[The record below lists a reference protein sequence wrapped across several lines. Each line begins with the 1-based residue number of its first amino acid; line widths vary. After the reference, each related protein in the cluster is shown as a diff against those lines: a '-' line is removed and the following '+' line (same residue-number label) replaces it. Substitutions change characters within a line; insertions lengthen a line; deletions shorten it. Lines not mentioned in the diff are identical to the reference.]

1 MDIGSRGPSLVTQV
15 RLHLDQVIQAR
26 RASAQDRKALRAQ
39 VLDLAL
45 PAAGERV
52 LSMMVSIVDTIL
64 VGHLG
69 AASLAAVSL
78 STQWVFVA
86 MTLFDSLSTGAT
98 AIVAHAVGADDLRTA
113 NRALHQA
120 LILSVLFGLLATI
133 PALLWTEPAML
144 LAGAT
149 TETLAEG
156 VIFMRINAAVF
167 ILQSIVIVGLAGLR
181 GAGNTRAAM
190 VAMALVN
197 VVNVVV
203 ASLTI
208 YGPFGLPRLGVTGSA
223 LGAAAGRTAGAVI
236 VLWILA
242 RGSKGLKLNMR
253 DWLPDRSLI
262 RRILRIGVPTGIEQG
277 FMRAGQMVFL
287 RTVSELGTVA
297 LAAHAVALRAESL
310 SFMPGF
316 GFGVA
321 GTTLVGQNLGAG
333 KPRRAEQGGYI
344 TFNIAVMLMTALG
357 LVFIFMPRP
366 LVRMFS
372 SDPAVVEAAVI
383 PLRIVGFAQPMLAAT
398 MVFPGCLR
406 GAGDTRAPMYITSA
420 SIWALRVPLGYLL
433 SLTWKL
439 GLIGAWLAMVIDM
452 SVRGTF
458 FFFRYRSGK
467 WKTIRVL
474 EREAPIEGE

>member
-1 MDIGSRGPSLVTQV
+1 MDTSNRSPGLVTQT
-15 RLHLDQVIQAR
+15 RLRLYQIIQTR
-26 RASAQDRKALRAQ
+26 RAQIQDRKALRGQ

-78 STQWVFVA
+78 SSQWVFVA
-86 MTLFDSLSTGAT
+86 MTLFDALSTGAT
-98 AIVAHAVGADDLRTA
+98 AIIARAIGAGDPRTA
-113 NRALHQA
+113 NRALHQS
-120 LILSVLFGLLATI
+120 LVLSILVGLLATI
-133 PALLWTEPAML
+133 PAELLAEQAML
-144 LAGAT
+144 LSGAT
-149 TETLAEG
+149 SDTLAEG
-156 VIFMRINAAVF
+156 MTFMRINAAVF
-167 ILQSIVIVGLAGLR
+167 TLQSVMFVGNACLR

-190 VAMALVN
+190 IVMTVVN
-197 VVNVVV
+197 VVNVIV
-203 ASLTI
+203 ASITI
-208 YGPFGLPRLGVTGSA
+208 YGPFGLPRLGVAGSA
-223 LGAAAGRTAGAVI
+223 LGAAAGRTIGAGM
-236 VLWILA
+236 VLWMLA
-242 RGSKGLKLNMR
+242 RGSSGLKLNVR
-253 DWLPDRSLI
+253 DWLPDWSLM
-262 RRILRIGVPTGIEQG
+262 RRILHIGVPTGLERG
-277 FMRAGQMVFL
+277 FMRGGQMVFL
-287 RTVSELGTVA
+287 RTVSQLGTIA

-333 KPRRAEQGGYI
+333 KPRRAEEGGYI
-344 TFNIAVMLMTALG
+344 TFNIAVLLMTALG
-357 LVFIFMPRP
+357 LVFILLPRP

-372 SDPAVVEAAVI
+372 SDPAVVEAAVT
-383 PLRIVGFAQPMLAAT
+383 PLRIVGFVQPMLAAT

-420 SIWALRVPLGYLL
+420 SIWAIRVPLGYLL
-433 SLTWKL
+433 SITL
-439 GLIGAWLAMVIDM
+439 GLGLNGAWLAMVIDM
-452 SVRGTF
+452 TVRGAF

-474 EREAPIEGE
+474 EHGASS